1 MSLGLEALRVILVD
15 DNPHMRAIV
24 MTLLE
29 SFGVKTAREV
39 CDGAE
44 ALEALR
50 GWPADLAIVDFK
62 MAPMDGVE
70 FTRQLRNAP
79 DSRNPYLPVIMMTG
93 HSAKWRVED
102 ARDAGVTEFVVK
114 PVTAKTL
121 MERIYSVIYRPRPF
135 VRTGSYFGP
144 DRRRRNDPTHDG
156 PWRRSGDYGGRNRG
170 PVDLGD
176 DLIFEGDVLI

>member
-1 MSLGLEALRVILVD
+1 MSLGLEALRVILID

-24 MTLLE
+24 MTLLDG
-29 SFGVKTAREV
+29 FGVTSVREV
-39 CDGAE
+39 CDGGE
-44 ALEALR
+44 ALETLR

-93 HSAKWRVED
+93 HSAKSRVED

-121 MERIYSVIYRPRPF
+121 MDRIYAVIYRPRPF
-135 VRTGSYFGP
+135 VRTSLYFGP

-156 PWRRSGDYGGRNRG
+156 PWRRSGDYGGRNRAG
-170 PVDLGD
+170 VDLGE
-176 DLIFEGDVLI
+176 DLSFEGDVLI